1 MWILMKCCVLLY
13 FLKADEMIGR
23 RRIFCVVKGI
33 PFILK
38 MTWLPIFSLCQLF
51 LWEAAKTDL
60 EGSQF
65 LHCEL
70 CIFPLW
76 RNLLKDLMFVVFF
89 FPFSFFSFLQVNKSF
104 KPSRFIKV
112 MKNFGS
118 SNKLVRGTSRTS
130 PSFIVYDGIYWVS
143 DTFL

>member
-1 MWILMKCCVLLY
+1 MKRCVLLY

-60 EGSQF
+60 EGLSFYIVNFAFF
-65 LHCEL
+65 LCE
-70 CIFPLW
+70 
-76 RNLLKDLMFVVFF
+76 
-89 FPFSFFSFLQVNKSF
+89 
-104 KPSRFIKV
+104 
-112 MKNFGS
+112 
-118 SNKLVRGTSRTS
+118 
-130 PSFIVYDGIYWVS
+130 GIC
-143 DTFL
+143 